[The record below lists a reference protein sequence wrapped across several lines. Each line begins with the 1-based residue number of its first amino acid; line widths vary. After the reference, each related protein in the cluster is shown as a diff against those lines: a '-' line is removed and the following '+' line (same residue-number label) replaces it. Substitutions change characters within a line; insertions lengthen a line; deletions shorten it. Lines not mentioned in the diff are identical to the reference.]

1 LRLIISSATVEAN
14 SIKQFFET
22 NFTKD
27 STKDSSCI
35 ISIEGRSFNVDL
47 HYLKKPCDDYIK
59 ASFETIFQIHKNESK
74 GDILCF
80 LTGQDE
86 IEKLIDLI
94 YENASSLKKFG
105 DIHPFPLYAGL
116 QVSEQMKIF
125 ENTPSGCRKVVVST
139 NIAETSLT
147 IDGIVYVIDCGFEK
161 QKSYDPRCDIERLLI
176 SEISQASAIQRSGR
190 AGRNKSGKC
199 YRLYT
204 EESFQKLKKHSTPEI
219 QRNNLAALILQL
231 KALGVDEILNFDF
244 ISSPP
249 SEIMIRSLELLYSLG
264 AIDDYCK
271 LTNPLGIQ
279 ISEFPVDPKLAKMLL
294 ISGSMNCSEEALIV
308 ASMLTVQ
315 TVFSISRSVQDRV
328 EKAKRKFSVIEG
340 DHIMMLNSKHLNSS
354 KKKVFHSFVNENNR
368 TQWCYDNYIDQK
380 AMLRVLKIRQQLKD
394 FLRRYKIPMKSCGDN
409 LDAIRKCIVSG
420 YFSNCAKKQSDG
432 SFLTIR
438 GSQKLFIHPSSCLF
452 KYPPEILVYSEVIQT
467 TKQYMRDVLSID
479 QKWLTELAP
488 HYYEY
493 KETEKMKEIKS
504 KEINYL

>member
-14 SIKQFFET
+14 FIKQFFET
-22 NFTKD
+22 NLTND

-35 ISIEGRSFNVDL
+35 ISIEGRSFHVDL

-59 ASFETIFQIHKNESK
+59 TSFETIYQIHKNESK

-86 IEKLIDLI
+86 IEKLIEMI
-94 YENASSLKKFG
+94 YENASMFKKFG
-105 DIHPFPLYAGL
+105 DIYPFPLYAGL

-125 ENTPSGCRKVVVST
+125 ENVPSGCRKVVVST

-147 IDGIVYVIDCGFEK
+147 IDGIVFVIDCGFEK

-219 QRNNLAALILQL
+219 QRNNLAALVLQL

-340 DHIMMLNSKHLNSS
+340 DHIMMLNSKSSNHLN
-354 KKKVFHSFVNENNR
+354 K
-368 TQWCYDNYIDQK
+368 
-380 AMLRVLKIRQQLKD
+380 
-394 FLRRYKIPMKSCGDN
+394 
-409 LDAIRKCIVSG
+409 
-420 YFSNCAKKQSDG
+420 
-432 SFLTIR
+432 
-438 GSQKLFIHPSSCLF
+438 
-452 KYPPEILVYSEVIQT
+452 
-467 TKQYMRDVLSID
+467 
-479 QKWLTELAP
+479 
-488 HYYEY
+488 
-493 KETEKMKEIKS
+493 
-504 KEINYL
+504 